1 LIVKSEKLAAEIP
14 PNTWDPLAAQGMAL
28 VHPQNEGTAEEKL
41 KTIWQKILDDK
52 EEPGKILGSVDG
64 YGWWRATHGS

>member
-1 LIVKSEKLAAEIP
+1 MWGGCWLTGVSP
-14 PNTWDPLAAQGMAL
+14 TWA
-28 VHPQNEGTAEEKL
+28 TAEEKL

-64 YGWWRATHGS
+64 